1 MLGRRFG
8 FAAIMFSPY
17 DYSDAPPPRDI
28 ELIPHGTILTL
39 ILHIRAGGVGED
51 GLLKRSKDGT
61 CEMLDVEFTVADG
74 PHKGRKFWEYL
85 ILEGT
90 TDGHA
95 KSKEINL
102 GTLKTILDSAL
113 GLHPDDKSPQARAAR
128 TVSLKQFEGMTF
140 IGKVGIEK
148 GKPKNDGNASK
159 ETRLLKVSA
168 LVFIGDA
175 MEESPD
181 TVLSTANTLGQL
193 SVPVFMF
200 QEGRDPLVEK
210 TFQDIARLTHGA
222 YCRFDPGAA
231 RQLAELL
238 KAVAVFATGGLTA
251 LANQHNASAVKLLR
265 QLR

>member
-61 CEMLDVEFTVADG
+61 CEMLDVEFTAADG
-74 PHKGRKFWEYL
+74 PHKGKKLWEYL

-113 GLHPDDKSPQARAAR
+113 GLQPDDKSPQARAAR

-148 GKPKNDGNASK
+148 GKPKNDGSGENW
-159 ETRLLKVSA
+159 
-168 LVFIGDA
+168 
-175 MEESPD
+175 PD
-181 TVLSTANTLGQL
+181 KNILAGVITKDKKDWH
-193 SVPVFMF
+193 PVEQPPPFN
-200 QEGRDPLVEK
+200 G
-210 TFQDIARLTHGA
+210 G
-222 YCRFDPGAA
+222 GAA
-231 RQLAELL
+231 PSSTPPQSAPPIQRP
-238 KAVAVFATGGLTA
+238 GW
-251 LANQHNASAVKLLR
+251 AS
-265 QLR
+265 